1 MPHSTLWI
9 ALLGV
14 LVVVLGAVIFFLLHK
29 RKNVVPVR
37 TNVVSEEPTLSRV
50 TEVIPDS
57 NFIIAE
63 AQQLANQGN
72 YKAAYRVISKSITKK
87 MYQKLGDTSEIMDK
101 DELIERMKLDGIST
115 SIIEDYFWVIR
126 SCQEAEYAIWDTHEN
141 WEEVVA
147 KTKNILDYLK

>member
-1 MPHSTLWI
+1 
-9 ALLGV
+9 
-14 LVVVLGAVIFFLLHK
+14 LHK

-72 YKAAYRVISKSITKK
+72 YKAAYGVVSKSITKK
-87 MYQKLGDTSEIMDK
+87 MYQKLGDTSDIISK
-101 DELIERMKLDGIST
+101 DELIERMKLDGISA

-147 KTKNILDYLK
+147 KTKGIFRYFNL